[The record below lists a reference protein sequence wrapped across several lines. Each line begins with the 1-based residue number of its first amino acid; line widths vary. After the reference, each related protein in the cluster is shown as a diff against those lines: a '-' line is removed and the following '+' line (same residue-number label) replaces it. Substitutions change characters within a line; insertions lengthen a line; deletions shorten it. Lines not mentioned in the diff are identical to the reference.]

1 MRMRLSTLGAFFFR
15 WRNALFPLVLIV
27 LVELWPPGHVASR
40 IELAILLAGL
50 ALATLGQA
58 LRILTVGWDY
68 IERGGVHGRVAAS
81 RLVTHGMFAR
91 SRNPMY
97 VGNLLIAGGFLLAL
111 GRLVPALAGIAF
123 FLLAYRAIVA
133 SEEQFLA
140 SKFGADYASYMA
152 SVPRWLPRLRGLRAE
167 LRSRPLSLTA
177 ILVREFGTFSATV
190 VTAVAL
196 LAWRLEPHDLLHNP
210 WGVLDATLLGVI
222 AGFYLTVRTLKKR
235 RILWVPR

>member
-1 MRMRLSTLGAFFFR
+1 MRLSTLGAVFFR

-27 LVELWPPGHVASR
+27 LVGLWPPWHVASCFD
-40 IELAILLAGL
+40 LAILLVGL
-50 ALATLGQA
+50 ALAALGET

-81 RLVTHGMFAR
+81 RLVRHGMFAR

-111 GRLVPALAGIAF
+111 GRPAPALAGFAF
-123 FLLAYRAIVA
+123 FLLVYRAIVA

-140 SKFGADYASYMA
+140 GKFGADYASYVA
-152 SVPRWLPRLRGLRAE
+152 GVPRWLPRLRGLRAE

-196 LAWRLEPHDLLHNP
+196 LAFRLQPHDLLHSP
-210 WGVLDATLLGVI
+210 CGLVDAALLGAL
-222 AGFYLTVRTLKKR
+222 AGFYLTVRTLKKQ